1 MWKNFVAFIIF
12 HNRSITITIKKEI
25 PLIFNKKLYVSKFY
39 ITDIYIYIYIY
50 ICVCVCVC
58 VCGYIRGVFKKRP
71 NFLSSAPTSIESV
84 LRLPSAPSVRF

>member
-1 MWKNFVAFIIF
+1 MAFIIF

-58 VCGYIRGVFKKRP
+58 VWIYTRRVQKETELFK
-71 NFLSSAPTSIESV
+71 
-84 LRLPSAPSVRF
+84 